1 MDQSELNKLLAFYR
15 RALEEQNV
23 EAIGRSVN
31 LLEKHL
37 PNVDQ
42 TAQENFEGMANL
54 NRVHLRASELI
65 KMQSDAAKAEMDRL
79 GNNKA
84 RDFAYQRTQASQ
96 SL

>member
-42 TAQENFEGMANL
+42 TAQENVEVLANL
-54 NRVHLRASELI
+54 KRVHLRASEFI
-65 KMQSDAAKAEMDRL
+65 KMQRDAAKAEMDSL